1 MTAPTDGIV
10 RTRSSPTGRAGP
22 AADGGSARPA
32 TETRQATRRLTRR
45 GARRLRNLLAHW
57 HRIATDE
64 RLRSAAVTYGRLD
77 YPRAD
82 IHMRLSSRQEFNRL
96 SSCRKEPWT
105 VRWIE
110 QHLRPGEVLYDIGAN
125 VGAYTLLA
133 VVAVPGVRVVS
144 FEPGPANFA
153 ALCANVE
160 LNAVGDRVITI
171 PIALGDHPHAAR
183 LGHDSDVPGSAP
195 RLVDGSSGEEATT
208 VLVDRLDDLVERF
221 GLAPPQHLKLDVDGT
236 EAEVLAGG
244 DRILASSS
252 LRSVMVEMEGG
263 RDGKAA
269 DRLRGHGFELVEEVT
284 SSNRPASAPTYG
296 FFVRPDS

>member
-1 MTAPTDGIV
+1 VETHQ
-10 RTRSSPTGRAGP
+10 
-22 AADGGSARPA
+22 AA
-32 TETRQATRRLTRR
+32 RRLNRR
-45 GARRLRNLLAHW
+45 GRRRLRNLVAHW

-77 YPRAD
+77 YPRAE
-82 IHMRLSSRQEFNRL
+82 IHLRLSSRQEFHRL

-110 QHLRPGEVLYDIGAN
+110 QHLQPGEVLYDIGAN
-125 VGAYTLLA
+125 IGAYTLVA
-133 VVAVPGVRVVS
+133 AVAVPEARVVS

-160 LNAVGDRVITI
+160 LNAVGDRVTTI
-171 PIALGDHPHAAR
+171 PLALGDHPHPAR
-183 LGHDSDVPGSAP
+183 LGHGPDVPGSAP
-195 RLVDGSSGEEATT
+195 RLDDAGSGEEATT
-208 VLVDRLDDLVERF
+208 VLVDRLDDVVERF
-221 GLAPPQHLKLDVDGT
+221 GLSPPRHLKLDVDGT

-244 DRILASSS
+244 EKILAASS
-252 LRSVMVEMEGG
+252 LHSVMVELDGG

-269 DRLRGHGFELVEEVT
+269 DRLRGYGFDLVEEVT

-296 FFVRPDS
+296 LFVRPDA